1 MKHTVLLRQ
10 VASARAGD
18 KGNTSSI
25 SVWPYDPR
33 HYDDIKAS
41 LTAERIKAAFPQLIT
56 GAVERYELDELK
68 GLNFVLRGALE
79 GGVNSSLNLDAHGKS
94 FSFLLLSL
102 PVEVRLHNE
111 PQQSASELL
120 RQEGSL
126 PRECEPHVCLLLTPE
141 RPPSD
146 CPDSRHTLW

>member
-1 MKHTVLLRQ
+1 MKHAVLLRQ

-41 LTAERIKAAFPQLIT
+41 LTAERVKAAFPQLIT
-56 GAVERYELDELK
+56 GEVERYELDELK

-111 PQQSASELL
+111 PQ
-120 RQEGSL
+120 
-126 PRECEPHVCLLLTPE
+126 
-141 RPPSD
+141 
-146 CPDSRHTLW
+146 

>member
-41 LTAERIKAAFPQLIT
+41 LTAERVKAAFPQLIT
-56 GAVERYELDELK
+56 GEVERYELDELK

-120 RQEGSL
+120 RQQGTL
-126 PRECEPHVCLLLTPE
+126 PRE
-141 RPPSD
+141 
-146 CPDSRHTLW
+146 

>member
-18 KGNTSSI
+18 KRNTSSI

-41 LTAERIKAAFPQLIT
+41 LTAERVKAAFPQLIT
-56 GAVERYELDELK
+56 GEVERYELDELK

-120 RQEGSL
+120 RQEGTL
-126 PRECEPHVCLLLTPE
+126 PRECEPHV
-141 RPPSD
+141 
-146 CPDSRHTLW
+146 